1 MATVTSSKRQQT
13 HTSNT
18 YESNSTITASDHYAI
33 NTSSSFQKLSVYG
46 DGGTY
51 GIGMVAGITY
61 GALNDWAMTFRFNS
75 ESDRGFWWG
84 DVSHSTA
91 QGAMSLTTNGYLT
104 VARRVKV
111 GGGEAD
117 TSGPSYLLHVEGSP
131 GEASIP
137 VAWIHNSGNVA
148 DYDGTVISTV
158 NDGADAEVLHVRT
171 NNTTYNNGTSLMLVR
186 GDGHVGIGIA
196 DPKQTVHIGKSASNA
211 LGPVLMLDNTAGGST
226 DSSAIIFASGG
237 DTYHRAKIV
246 STVEG
251 ASAYLGNLGFYTGR
265 SDTTGVTEKMRITGD
280 GNVSIGTSII
290 SNKLHVNGGSKYFGG
305 GDWTTI
311 ERVTTTEGNYALY
324 VQTTGANTNQA
335 IAKFNY
341 GATAGTANSGTTVFT
356 VNRGTSCFLGSL
368 EIDGNEVWHAGND
381 GAGSGLDA
389 DLLDG
394 CEGSH
399 YRQCVVAT
407 NLGSGGDINSIS
419 DGYWKWGSNNPANS
433 PADYS
438 FLLQVTDGGQ
448 PQQLVQSYNSSTG
461 DNVRLFGRRK
471 TSGTWDASWTE
482 YWSNANDGA
491 SSGLD
496 ADLLDGQHGTH
507 YLDYNNFTNKPT
519 IPTVNDSTICIA
531 VGTGLATGGDFTTN
545 QSADETITINLED
558 SGVTADSYT
567 NANITVDA
575 KGRITTASNGT
586 GGTDNYVDSISFN
599 VNNTGLLRLSRT
611 GSLGDLTVD
620 LDGRYCTSNG
630 IISIGTSNA
639 NLIDVT
645 VSSGAASVTPKVAAV
660 AFGGVNLATG
670 DQIYNFVD
678 GKGYICSCDLDLSL
692 GNVTSGA
699 GINLQ
704 TGDGTCQVKI
714 IGGTNVT
721 VTKDSSSQ
729 MTIAASG
736 GGTTYNDGDCIT
748 IDGNNNIDHKTGYNV
763 SCGCP
768 TADNDI
774 ITHIATDPYGH
785 VCNIRVCLG
794 GSDYRMKDC
803 INPYDAG
810 YNIVKSVNTYKYV
823 YKRDAEKK
831 CKTGMMAHELQQ
843 AGLFHGAYG
852 VKDAVNEDGSPRYQ
866 NVNYSELVP
875 TLWSALRESI
885 CKIENLENK
894 ISELENCVNIIGQCV
909 TE

>member
-33 NTSSSFQKLSVYG
+33 NTSSSYQKLSVYG
-46 DGGTY
+46 NGGTY
-51 GIGMVAGITY
+51 GIGMVSGITY
-61 GALNDWAMTFRFNS
+61 GALSDWAMTFRFNS
-75 ESDRGFWWG
+75 ENDRGFWWG
-84 DVSHSTA
+84 DTSHSTA

-104 VARRVKV
+104 VANRVKV
-111 GGGEAD
+111 GGGETD

-131 GEASIP
+131 GAASIP

-186 GDGHVGIGIA
+186 GDGNVGIGTNT
-196 DPKQTVHIGKSASNA
+196 PAS
-211 LGPVLMLDNTAGGST
+211 
-226 DSSAIIFASGG
+226 
-237 DTYHRAKIV
+237 
-246 STVEG
+246 
-251 ASAYLGNLGFYTGR
+251 
-265 SDTTGVTEKMRITGD
+265 
-280 GNVSIGTSII
+280 
-290 SNKLHVNGGSKYFGG
+290 KLHVNGGSKYFGG

-324 VQTTGANTNQA
+324 VQTTGTNTNQA

-341 GATAGTANSGTTVFT
+341 GATAGDANTGTTVFT
-356 VNRGTSCFLGSL
+356 VNRGTSCFVGSL

-394 CEGSH
+394 QHGAY
-399 YRQCVVAT
+399 YRCYDNFTGTPTIGNAT
-407 NLGSGGDINSIS
+407 ITLT
-419 DGYWKWGSNNPANS
+419 A
-433 PADYS
+433 
-438 FLLQVTDGGQ
+438 
-448 PQQLVQSYNSSTG
+448 
-461 DNVRLFGRRK
+461 
-471 TSGTWDASWTE
+471 
-482 YWSNANDGA
+482 GA
-491 SSGLD
+491 GLD
-496 ADLLDGQHGTH
+496 
-507 YLDYNNFTNKPT
+507 
-519 IPTVNDSTICIA
+519 
-531 VGTGLATGGDFTTN
+531 TGGSFTTN
-545 QSADETITINLED
+545 TNTNKEITFDLED

-567 NANITVDA
+567 NADITVDA

-620 LDGRYCTSNG
+620 LDGRYCTSSG
-630 IISIGTSNA
+630 IISVDSGDSNTLEVTTSSN
-639 NLIDVT
+639 
-645 VSSGAASVTPKVAAV
+645 AASVTPKTQAV
-660 AFGGVNLATG
+660 QNGGVQLSTSG
-670 DQIYNFVD
+670 SIYSFVT

-692 GNVTSGA
+692 GTVTNGA

-704 TGDGTCQVKI
+704 TGSGTCQVTI

-721 VTKDSSSQ
+721 VTKNSSSQ

-736 GGTTYNDGDCIT
+736 GGTTYNNGDCIT
-748 IDGNNNIDHKTGYNV
+748 IDGSNNINHTTKTPINEGNLTCSDV
-763 SCGCP
+763 
-768 TADNDI
+768 
-774 ITHIATDPYGH
+774 ITHIGTDNYGH
-785 VCNIRVCLG
+785 VCLVKVCCG
-794 GSDYRMKDC
+794 GSDYRMKDN

-852 VKDAVNEDGSPRYQ
+852 LKDAVNEDGSPRYQ